1 MVSQLQKQSSAP
13 HAARTVQVDLRPAP
27 LLAAQPKPA
36 RRQARMSDAQEGAG
50 GGAGGDVPDSAPSLR
65 EVADAPAGEALR
77 TYDTQ
82 LGADELL
89 KQFLAEISDVAREA
103 EVLRRAAAAATHTR
117 ALLPARSSYAAP
129 GRAQS
134 ALLLQAEPV

>member
-1 MVSQLQKQSSAP
+1 
-13 HAARTVQVDLRPAP
+13 
-27 LLAAQPKPA
+27 
-36 RRQARMSDAQEGAG
+36 MSDAQDGAG

-103 EVLRRAAAAATHTR
+103 EVLRRAAATLHTR
-117 ALLPARSSYAAP
+117 ARAAAGARLLRCSRARAGCSPASS
-129 GRAQS
+129 
-134 ALLLQAEPV
+134 